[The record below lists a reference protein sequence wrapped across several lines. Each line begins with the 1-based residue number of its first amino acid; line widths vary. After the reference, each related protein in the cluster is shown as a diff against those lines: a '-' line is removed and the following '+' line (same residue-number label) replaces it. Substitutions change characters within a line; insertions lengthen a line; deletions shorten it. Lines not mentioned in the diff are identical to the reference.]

1 MYLGMISR
9 YVFTKN
15 GRISGEQVDVSE
27 DINNFDVSIVDCG
40 SEMEEEGNDEEYV
53 VESEESEEDD
63 YIVESDENEDEWIVC

>member
-1 MYLGMISR
+1 MYLRMISR

-15 GRISGEQVDVSE
+15 GWISGEQVDVSE

-63 YIVESDENEDEWIVC
+63 YIVESDENEDE

>member
-1 MYLGMISR
+1 MISR

-63 YIVESDENEDEWIVC
+63 YIVESDENEDE

>member
-1 MYLGMISR
+1 M
-9 YVFTKN
+9 FTKN

-63 YIVESDENEDEWIVC
+63 YIVESDENEDE

>member
-1 MYLGMISR
+1 MYLRMISR

-40 SEMEEEGNDEEYV
+40 SEMEEEGNDEYV

-63 YIVESDENEDEWIVC
+63 YIVESDENEDE